1 MTRYFATHPTVVRLS
16 VSAVVRR
23 VRGGEEILLMQ
34 RSDNGHW
41 GLPGG
46 HVEPGESVAD
56 AALREVLEETGW
68 RIELGRLVGV
78 YSDPARQTVEYRGGE
93 RAQLVNLCFD
103 ALALEQLAPTTP
115 GRGARGGLLLAQR
128 GFRSRSCRSTR
139 SGSRTPSRA
148 TRPRAFAERRAFHGG
163 GGTA

>member
-46 HVEPGESVAD
+46 HVEPGESVAA
-56 AALREVLEETGW
+56 AALREVFEETGW

-103 ALALEQLAPTTP
+103 AIALEQLAPTTP
-115 GRGARGGLLLAQR
+115 GEALAV
-128 GFRSRSCRSTR
+128 GFFPR
-139 SGSRTPSRA
+139 SGLPEPLVPIHEVRIQD
-148 TRPRAFAERRAFHGG
+148 AFAAGEAARIR
-163 GGTA
+163 

>member
-1 MTRYFATHPTVVRLS
+1 MTRYFASDPTVVRLS

-46 HVEPGESVAD
+46 HVEPGESVAE

-78 YSDPARQTVEYRGGE
+78 YSDPSRQVVETVRGE

-103 ALALEQLAPTTP
+103 AIALRQLAATTP
-115 GRGARGGLLLAQR
+115 DEALAVGFFPRTRLPEPLVPIHGIRIQDCFAGGDAARVR
-128 GFRSRSCRSTR
+128 
-139 SGSRTPSRA
+139 
-148 TRPRAFAERRAFHGG
+148 
-163 GGTA
+163 

>member
-1 MTRYFATHPTVVRLS
+1 LTRYFATHPTVVRLS

-46 HVEPGESVAD
+46 HVEPGESVAE
-56 AALREVLEETGW
+56 AALREVFEETGW

-103 ALALEQLAPTTP
+103 ALALERLAPTTP
-115 GRGARGGLLLAQR
+115 GEALAV
-128 GFRSRSCRSTR
+128 GFFSRSGLPEPLVPIHGIRIEDC
-139 SGSRTPSRA
+139 
-148 TRPRAFAERRAFHGG
+148 FAGG
-163 GGTA
+163 EAARVR

>member
-1 MTRYFATHPTVVRLS
+1 MTRYFASDPTVVRLS

-23 VRGGEEILLMQ
+23 ELGGEEILLMQ

-46 HVEPGESVAD
+46 HVEPGESVAE
-56 AALREVLEETGW
+56 AALREVREETGW

-78 YSDPARQTVEYRGGE
+78 YSDPTRQVVETLRGE

-115 GRGARGGLLLAQR
+115 EEALAVGFFPRRRLPEPMVPIHGIRIEDCFSGGVAALVR
-128 GFRSRSCRSTR
+128 
-139 SGSRTPSRA
+139 
-148 TRPRAFAERRAFHGG
+148 
-163 GGTA
+163 

>member
-1 MTRYFATHPTVVRLS
+1 LTRYFATHPTVVRLS

-68 RIELGRLVGV
+68 RIELGRLIGV
-78 YSDPARQTVEYRGGE
+78 YSDPARQTVETRGGE
-93 RAQLVNLCFD
+93 HVQLVNLCFD
-103 ALALEQLAPTTP
+103 ALALEQHAATTP
-115 GRGARGGLLLAQR
+115 DEALAV
-128 GFRSRSCRSTR
+128 GFF
-139 SGSRTPSRA
+139 SRTRLPEPFVPIHAIRIED
-148 TRPRAFAERRAFHGG
+148 AFAGG
-163 GGTA
+163 EVARVR

>member
-1 MTRYFATHPTVVRLS
+1 MTRYFASNPTVVRLS

-46 HVEPGESVAD
+46 HVEPGESVAE

-68 RIELGRLVGV
+68 RIDLGRLVGV
-78 YSDPARQTVEYRGGE
+78 YSEPSRQVVETVRGE

-115 GRGARGGLLLAQR
+115 GEALAV
-128 GFRSRSCRSTR
+128 GFFPRSRLPEPLVPIHGIRIEDS
-139 SGSRTPSRA
+139 
-148 TRPRAFAERRAFHGG
+148 FAGG
-163 GGTA
+163 EAARVR

>member
-1 MTRYFATHPTVVRLS
+1 LTRYFATHPTVVRLS

-23 VRGGEEILLMQ
+23 VPGGQEILLMQ

-56 AALREVLEETGW
+56 AACREVLEETGW

-103 ALALEQLAPTTP
+103 ALALEQLSPTTP
-115 GRGARGGLLLAQR
+115 DEALAL
-128 GFRSRSCRSTR
+128 GFF
-139 SGSRTPSRA
+139 SRTGLPEPLVPIHSIRIED
-148 TRPRAFAERRAFHGG
+148 AFAGDLAARVR
-163 GGTA
+163 

>member
-56 AALREVLEETGW
+56 AALREVREETGW

-103 ALALEQLAPTTP
+103 ALALEQLAPSTP
-115 GRGARGGLLLAQR
+115 DEALAIGFFPRTGLPEPLVPIHAIR
-128 GFRSRSCRSTR
+128 IDD
-139 SGSRTPSRA
+139 
-148 TRPRAFAERRAFHGG
+148 AFAGG
-163 GGTA
+163 EAARIR